1 MKPNADPGTLGPD
14 LLDLT
19 EPPGGL
25 EDRVLAGFPAAG
37 TRRMRPGRRRQWA
50 LGAVALLMAAV
61 TVAALLVVR
70 PPAAHVETG
79 ASVPRPA
86 AVVQAPPPVSSHVIA
101 AASFTGQ
108 GNGWIAQSAGVSATA
123 DGGRHWTAHPGPDL
137 SSGVLGIWTGPGDEV
152 LVVTR
157 QRFVPGDP
165 PAELSPVFWRSIDGG
180 AHWRELRPPG
190 GGPPQAFQAYPLWVK
205 DAREAW
211 LVTQSGGLDPVAT
224 VRHTTD
230 GGQTWQQQA
239 TFDVRAAL
247 GRDESVVQGELV
259 FLDSRRGVLQTGGS
273 TGPDFPPEPPSVL
286 ATADGGAH
294 WTKVHLPQAPPGID
308 STNQAGALVVP
319 THGGDLALVLQGVGT
334 GRDASG
340 AAKLSPAYV
349 YSSPD
354 GGLHWVGPRA
364 LPGDGGPL
372 GNVHLTALD
381 DTHWWWAVGTDV
393 YFSSDRGRHWSPAG
407 ALPNPAQISDLRFS
421 TATDGWARAANMAGN
436 GPNTLFLT
444 SDGGRTWSAV
454 EPPDPIRVR
463 VGCDA
468 VPAPAVTYHVHLSY
482 LASGGLLLPP
492 AGVGVT
498 SGCRYWLS
506 TRDAAGVITV
516 DLPQAQKGVVLTLG
530 DFLDVWATDIQPQP
544 GQPVAVFVNGQRYQG
559 DPRAIPLREHAD
571 IVIEIDDGN
580 PTQPPPF
587 HWPPGL

>member
-19 EPPGGL
+19 EPPRGL
-25 EDRVLAGFPAAG
+25 EDRVFAGFPAAG
-37 TRRMRPGRRRQWA
+37 TRRERHGPPPRWA
-50 LGAVALLMAAV
+50 LGAVALLLAAV

-70 PPAAHVETG
+70 QPAVHVETG

-86 AVVQAPPPVSSHVIA
+86 AVVQPPPPVSSHVIA

-108 GNGWIAQSAGVSATA
+108 GSGWIADGTGVLATA
-123 DGGRHWTAHPGPDL
+123 DGGRHWAAHPGPDL
-137 SSGVLGIWTGPGDEV
+137 SSGVLGMWAGPGDEV

-157 QRFVPGDP
+157 ARFVPG
-165 PAELSPVFWRSIDGG
+165 ELSPVFWRSTDGG
-180 AHWRELRPPG
+180 AHWRELKPPG
-190 GGPPQAFQAYPLWVK
+190 GNAPQVYPLWVK

-224 VRHTTD
+224 VHHTTD
-230 GGQTWQQQA
+230 GGQTWQRQA
-239 TFDVRAAL
+239 TFHVTAAL
-247 GRDESVVQGELV
+247 GPYESVVQGDLE
-259 FLDSRRGVLQTGGS
+259 FLDSRRGVLLTGGV
-273 TGPDFPPEPPSVL
+273 TGPEFPTEPPSVL

-308 STNQAGALVVP
+308 STNQGGALVVP
-319 THGGDLALVLQGVGT
+319 THGGDLALVLQGVGL
-334 GRDASG
+334 GRG
-340 AAKLSPAYV
+340 AATVTPAYV

-354 GGLHWVGPRA
+354 GFHWVGPRA
-364 LPGDGGPL
+364 LPEKLPPSDPAEERSGR
-372 GNVHLTALD
+372 HLTALD

-407 ALPNPAQISDLRFS
+407 ALPSPAQISDLRFS

-444 SDGGRTWSAV
+444 SDGGRTWSAMA
-454 EPPDPIRVR
+454 PPDPIRVR

-516 DLPQAQKGVVLTLG
+516 DLPQAQKGMVLTLG

-571 IVIEIDDGN
+571 IVIEADGTN
-580 PTQPPPF
+580 PIQPPPF